1 MFELIGWTFFT
12 IDINWVRKLFDNNLI
27 RLKSDVIKQN
37 FMNFYKRKIN
47 SVIKVNKTVK
57 KNF

>member
-27 RLKSDVIKQN
+27 RLKSDCDKTKFYEFLLKKDKQC
-37 FMNFYKRKIN
+37 Y
-47 SVIKVNKTVK
+47 
-57 KNF
+57 